1 MRMLFSVLALS
12 LFSSLGHAQ
21 KGGGGKPGNGNII
34 RGLPNGGPLN
44 RIIPGTDPGM
54 IFPNSIT
61 PLRPID
67 VPPPVTTIPPKPLPE
82 EGQPSST
89 VVKIVPQVIYKNVE
103 IRITGVHIKAM
114 SFESATEQRFSSA
127 PLMVVYLS
135 LGGFKTSPTVKSFA
149 NSKTRLTD
157 SRDRIVK
164 HVRFLEND
172 LYPTGQIR
180 GPLKIEQGRYQDV
193 LVFEKPEKDAGD
205 LLLQLGQ
212 DAEKDSLSELLIP
225 NEIIEV
231 KVRK

>member
-1 MRMLFSVLALS
+1 MRMLCSVLTLS
-12 LFSSLGHAQ
+12 LLASPSLAQ
-21 KGGGGKPGNGNII
+21 KGGGGKGNGNII
-34 RGLPNGGPLN
+34 RGLPNAGPLN
-44 RIIPGTDPGM
+44 RLIPGTDPGT
-54 IFPNSIT
+54 IFPNV
-61 PLRPID
+61 
-67 VPPPVTTIPPKPLPE
+67 VPPPVTTDVPPPATTVPPKPLPGE
-82 EGQPSST
+82 SQPGTT

-103 IRITGVHIKAM
+103 IRITGVHVKVM
-114 SFESATEQRFSSA
+114 SFESATEQRFSTS

-157 SRDRIVK
+157 SRDRTIK

-212 DAEKDSLSELLIP
+212 EDDKEKPSELLIP
-225 NEIIEV
+225 SEIIEV